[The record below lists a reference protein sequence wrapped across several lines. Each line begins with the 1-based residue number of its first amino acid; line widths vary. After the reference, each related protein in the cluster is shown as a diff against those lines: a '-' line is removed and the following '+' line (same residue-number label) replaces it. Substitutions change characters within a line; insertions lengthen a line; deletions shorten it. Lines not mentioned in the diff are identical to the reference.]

1 MLAWFRAESI
11 EPRRQHS
18 ASHLHTRLHLAE
30 AGVGVALAAR
40 SAALRAAGQGLVQV
54 VATVRA
60 APQLDYVLACADATL
75 PPAARLVADAAR
87 RMILEKPDLD
97 AYFAVA
103 RQPLLG
109 PPA

>member
-1 MLAWFRAESI
+1 M
-11 EPRRQHS
+11 
-18 ASHLHTRLHLAE
+18 
-30 AGVGVALAAR
+30 AAR